1 MEKTKLHRSYRAMK
15 SRCYDPKY
23 HSFKHYG
30 GRGITVCEEWL
41 NPEKVTIGRY
51 IHNQSKGYI
60 AFKEWAL
67 HNGYREGLTLDR
79 IDTDKG
85 YSPENCR
92 WVTMKVQSNNKRNNK
107 LITYKGVTMTLKQ
120 WSEKLNINYHTV
132 HSRLNRSHWTIEEA
146 FEKGG
151 NISCL

>member
-1 MEKTKLHRSYRAMK
+1 MEKTRLHSSYRAMK

-41 NPEKVTIGRY
+41 DSEKVTAGKY

-67 HNGYREGLTLDR
+67 HNGYQEGLTLDR
-79 IDTDKG
+79 IDTNKG

-92 WVTMKVQSNNKRNNK
+92 WVTMKAQCNNKRNNK
-107 LITYKGVTMTLKQ
+107 LITYKGITMTLKQ
-120 WSEKLNINYHTV
+120 WSEKLSINYTTV
-132 HSRLNRSHWTIEEA
+132 FCRLNRSHWSVEEA
-146 FEKGG
+146 FTK
-151 NISCL
+151 SLQRR